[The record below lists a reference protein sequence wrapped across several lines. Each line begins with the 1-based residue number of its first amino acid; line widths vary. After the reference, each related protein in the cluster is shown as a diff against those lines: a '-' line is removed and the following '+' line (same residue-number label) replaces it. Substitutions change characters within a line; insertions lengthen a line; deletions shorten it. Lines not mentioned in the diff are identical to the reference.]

1 MSRLRAS
8 TRARA
13 AAWLLA
19 AGVAIA
25 SPAFAVTPDEILKD
39 PVLETRARSL
49 SAELR
54 CLVCQNQSIDES
66 DAPLAHDIRVLL
78 RERLSAGDSDAAVM
92 AFLVARYG
100 EFILLKPPFAL
111 NTVLLWGTPVAVLAI
126 GAGVIVLILR
136 RRRETTVLA
145 LSADERTKL
154 SRIMEAEPDRR
165 G

>member
-1 MSRLRAS
+1 MAG
-8 TRARA
+8 
-13 AAWLLA
+13 LA
-19 AGVAIA
+19 FA
-25 SPAFAVTPDEILKD
+25 SPAFAVTPDEVLKD
-39 PVLETRARSL
+39 AAMETRARSL

-126 GAGVIVLILR
+126 GAGVMVLILR
-136 RRRETTVLA
+136 RRRETAVLA
-145 LSADERTKL
+145 LSADERAKL
-154 SRIMEAEPDRR
+154 ARIMDGEPDRR

>member
-1 MSRLRAS
+1 MRRGGLL
-8 TRARA
+8 
-13 AAWLLA
+13 AWLIAGA
-19 AGVAIA
+19 A
-25 SPAFAVTPDEILKD
+25 SLTPAFAVTPDEMLKD
-39 PVLETRARSL
+39 AALEGRARAL

-78 RERLSAGDSDAAVM
+78 RERISTGDSDDAVM

-111 NTVLLWGTPVAVLAI
+111 NTVLLWATPVAVLVI
-126 GAGVIVLILR
+126 GAGVIVLIVR
-136 RRRETTVLA
+136 RRRETAVLA
-145 LSADERTKL
+145 LSVDEQAKL
-154 SRIMEAEPDRR
+154 ARIMGSGPESD